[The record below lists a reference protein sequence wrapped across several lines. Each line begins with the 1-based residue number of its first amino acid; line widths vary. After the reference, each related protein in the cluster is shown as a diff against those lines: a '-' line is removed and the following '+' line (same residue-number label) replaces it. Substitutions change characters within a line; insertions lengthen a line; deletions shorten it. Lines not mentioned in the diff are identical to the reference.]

1 MTNQLVDLKF
11 SSSSSFIINRRVHL
25 DYFLPHKHDFVEFYY
40 VYQGTGSETLN
51 GKEYILKS
59 GTFCIVL
66 PYQVHQLSS
75 DESNPVSLINGEISL
90 DSIYDTDSAT
100 SDLYE
105 LLFTNLPSLIYLNKK
120 ISLIIEDIL
129 NQLLQEQTNFYISKN
144 KMIKAKLIELFIII
158 NRFRYNNLDSS
169 LEKNINSKASINNN
183 SNQLIW
189 EIIYYV
195 HSHYQDNITLEKL
208 SNLFHLSKPY
218 ISSQFK
224 KQFGQNFI
232 SFLNEIRIKNACM
245 LILSTN
251 LSITEIAFTSG
262 FKSYCSFTR
271 TFHQI
276 KGMSPSKF
284 KQANLSL
291 KC

>member
-1 MTNQLVDLKF
+1 MANQLVDLKF
-11 SSSSSFIINRRVHL
+11 SSSSSFVINRRVQL

-40 VYQGTGSETLN
+40 VYQGTGSEKLN
-51 GKEYILKS
+51 GKEYIIEP
-59 GTFCIVL
+59 GTFCVVL
-66 PYQVHQLSS
+66 PYQVHQLSA
-75 DESNPVSLINGEISL
+75 DKSNTVSLINGEISL

-105 LLFTNLPSLIYLNKK
+105 LLFTDLPAITYLNKK
-120 ISLIIEDIL
+120 TSLIIEDIL
-129 NQLLQEQTNFYISKN
+129 KQLLQEQTNFYIYKN
-144 KMIKAKLIELFIII
+144 KMIKAKLIELFIIV
-158 NRFRYNNLDSS
+158 NRFRHNLDSS
-169 LEKNINSKASINNN
+169 SEKVISSKTSINNN
-183 SNQLIW
+183 SNKLIW

-208 SNLFHLSKPY
+208 SNIFHLSKPY

-232 SFLNEIRIKNACM
+232 SFLNEVRIKNACV
-245 LILSTN
+245 LILSTD